1 MPSIQPN
8 QQIVQLPRL
17 AFRVIDDVGVLV
29 QPKAQLAHMLN
40 PVAAFVWARL
50 KTPVPLSDLAAAV
63 AEEFQI
69 SGEVA
74 LADCR
79 EFIDDLQR
87 RGLIE
92 VQG

>member
-1 MPSIQPN
+1 MPSPQTQPEF
-8 QQIVQLPRL
+8 VQLPRL

-40 PVAAFVWARL
+40 PVAAFIWARL
-50 KTPVPLSDLAAAV
+50 KTPASLAALAAAV
-63 AEEFQI
+63 AAEF
-69 SGEVA
+69 GVGDDVA

-79 EFIDDLQR
+79 DFVADLER

-92 VQG
+92 VRA

>member
-1 MPSIQPN
+1 MPSIQPH
-8 QQIVQLPRL
+8 QEIVQLPRL

-40 PVAAFVWARL
+40 PVAAFIWARL
-50 KTPVPLSDLAAAV
+50 KTPAQLSDLAAAV
-63 AEEFQI
+63 AQEFQV
-69 SGEVA
+69 GGDVA

-92 VQG
+92 VRG